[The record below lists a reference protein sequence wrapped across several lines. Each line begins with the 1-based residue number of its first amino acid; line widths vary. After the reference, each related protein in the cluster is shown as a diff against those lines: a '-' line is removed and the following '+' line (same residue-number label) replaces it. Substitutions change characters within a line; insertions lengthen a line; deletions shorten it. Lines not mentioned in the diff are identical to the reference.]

1 VTTGA
6 RQGRPTGLRRL
17 LAAALPPQL
26 EAFVLPGA
34 DVARTAGLDLAAA
47 GLRLTATPRHASV
60 LLIVGALP
68 EGLRKAALVVF
79 AQMPR
84 PRVLIALDAGD
95 LAPLPSADVVGAA
108 EQQGLADSVAEARRV
123 LREEG
128 WSLEAR
134 PLEAEGLVPK
144 RRKKKKDRPAEKP
157 APEDPNDNGQM
168 DHGQMK
174 QGAMEHG
181 QMSPKQ
187 VGSGP
192 ADPGEMLHG
201 DAKQGDTKQGGTQQ
215 DDTKQGDM
223 KHGDMKHGGM
233 GGSMDMGFMSMV
245 RLTQHL
251 PKSADGLPMERVQA
265 PFGPFFPGLPSGLD
279 LTLWLDG
286 DTVARVD
293 LDGGT
298 TARGIGDTLA
308 GDVADLPSRLS
319 RIDPLTPNS
328 YRRLALQALWSAVQQ
343 EPEREAEL
351 GWLGSVEL
359 ERAAS
364 HLNWL
369 ASFGY
374 LIGYTWLAHRAAHWQ
389 LELLRSKDFASVV
402 RLEPVVDSF
411 LERVS
416 RTPLLSRKLRGVGQL
431 GGELLEG
438 VAGPV
443 ARASGLELDAR
454 LGDPLYGSLG
464 FEPVLRREGDALAR
478 LTVRVE
484 EIRGSLA
491 LVRAAGRVGTAVKR
505 SEVLVPTFPL
515 ATHVN
520 ASPASRAAGEA
531 VTTGEAK
538 VETPR
543 GEAMLELRV
552 DGSQVANAKLVTPS
566 SALLKLI
573 ERVAVGFELA
583 DALTAIGSL
592 DVSPWEAAR

>member
-1 VTTGA
+1 MTTSA

-17 LAAALPPQL
+17 LAAALPPRL
-26 EAFVLPGA
+26 DAFVLPGL
-34 DVARTAGLDLAAA
+34 DVAGAAGLDLAAA
-47 GLRLTATPRHASV
+47 GVRPVATPRHAAA
-60 LLIVGALP
+60 LLIVGELP
-68 EGLRKAALVVF
+68 AALRQAAVVVF

-84 PRVLIALDAGD
+84 PRVVIALGAGD
-95 LAPLPSADVVGAA
+95 LSPLPPPNVVGAA
-108 EQQGLADSVAEARRV
+108 DQQGLADSVAEARRV

-144 RRKKKKDRPAEKP
+144 RRKKKKNRPAEKP
-157 APEDPNDNGQM
+157 APEGPKNRGQM

-174 QGAMEHG
+174 QGEMEHG
-181 QMSPKQ
+181 HMSPKQ

-192 ADPGEMLHG
+192 ADHGEMQHV

-215 DDTKQGDM
+215 DETKQGDM
-223 KHGDMKHGGM
+223 KHGDMKQGGM
-233 GGSMDMGFMSMV
+233 GGMDMGFMSMV

-251 PKSADGLPMERVQA
+251 PKSADGLQMERVQA

-286 DTVARVD
+286 DKVARVD
-293 LDGGT
+293 LDAGT
-298 TARGIGDTLA
+298 TARGIGEALA
-308 GDVADLPSRLS
+308 GDVADLPNRLS
-319 RIDPLTPNS
+319 RISPLTPNS
-328 YRRLALQALWSAVQQ
+328 YRRLALQALWSAAQQ

-416 RTPLLSRKLRGVGQL
+416 HTPLLSWKLRGVGQL

-443 ARASGLELDAR
+443 ARASGLVLDAR
-454 LGDPLYGSLG
+454 RGDPLYRSLG

-491 LVRAAGRVGTAVKR
+491 LVRAAGRVGTAVKG
-505 SEVLVPTFPL
+505 SEVLVPAFPL

-520 ASPASRAAGEA
+520 ASPANRTAGEG
-531 VTTGEAK
+531 VTAGEAK

-543 GEAMLELRV
+543 GEAVLELRV
-552 DGSQVANAKLVTPS
+552 DGSEVANAKLVAPS
-566 SALLKLI
+566 SALLNLI

-592 DVSPWEAAR
+592 DISPWEAAR